1 MRTSSATRIRRVS
14 GNFRL
19 RAKLLPTFVHVFQ
32 LSIHLFSSSDRNRN
46 HRLGPPAWLRARSDP
61 HLVLQQAAG
70 AEEHSAHDVQGHGL
84 VERVHTRDG
93 DGDGD
98 GDRGESCYKL
108 YIVRVC
114 MSVCVCVLCD
124 SFKHLAIR
132 V

>member
-19 RAKLLPTFVHVFQ
+19 REKLLPTFVHMFQ
-32 LSIHLFSSSDRNRN
+32 LSIHLSSSDRNRN

-70 AEEHSAHDVQGHGL
+70 AEEHGAHDVQGHGL
-84 VERVHTRDG
+84 VGRVHTRNG
-93 DGDGD
+93 DGDRD

-108 YIVRVC
+108 YIV
-114 MSVCVCVLCD
+114 SVCVCLC
-124 SFKHLAIR
+124 IM
-132 V
+132 

>member
-46 HRLGPPAWLRARSDP
+46 HRTGPPAWLRARSDP

-84 VERVHTRDG
+84 VGRVHTRDG
-93 DGDGD
+93 D
-98 GDRGESCYKL
+98 GESCYKL
-108 YIVRVC
+108 YIVRVY

>member
-32 LSIHLFSSSDRNRN
+32 LSIHLSSSDRNRN

-70 AEEHSAHDVQGHGL
+70 AEEHGAHDVQGHGL
-84 VERVHTRDG
+84 VGRVHTRDG
-93 DGDGD
+93 DGDA
-98 GDRGESCYKL
+98 RESCYKL
-108 YIVRVC
+108 YIV
-114 MSVCVCVLCD
+114 SVCVCLCI
-124 SFKHLAIR
+124 L
-132 V
+132 